1 MNSNRLK
8 RLASV
13 IQEELSVFILRELRD
28 PRVSSVTITKVD
40 VTQDAKQATVFI
52 AVLGDPAMDTEKREE
67 MTKTCIEGLASG
79 AGVMRS
85 HLASSLEIRHI
96 PQLLFKQD
104 KGLENTIR
112 VHELLKQIK
121 NEPKSE

>member
-13 IQEELSVFILRELRD
+13 IQEELSVFILRELKD
-28 PRVSSVTITKVD
+28 PRVSSVTITKVE
-40 VTQDAKQATVFI
+40 VTQDARQATVFI
-52 AVLGDPAMDTEKREE
+52 AILGDPELTPEKREE
-67 MTKTCIEGLASG
+67 ITQTCIEGLASG
-79 AGVMRS
+79 AGIMRK
-85 HLASSLEIRHI
+85 HLADTLEIRHI
-96 PQLLFKQD
+96 PQLLFKHD

-121 NEPKSE
+121 NGG

>member
-13 IQEELSVFILRELRD
+13 IQEELSVFILRELKD
-28 PRVSSVTITKVD
+28 PRVSSVTITKVE
-40 VTQDAKQATVFI
+40 VTQDARQATVFI
-52 AVLGDPAMDTEKREE
+52 AILGDPAMDTEKREE
-67 MTKTCIEGLASG
+67 ITQTCIEGLASG
-79 AGVMRS
+79 AGIMRK
-85 HLASSLEIRHI
+85 HLAETLEIRHI

-121 NEPKSE
+121 NGG